1 MSGTT
6 GSQLKHYI
14 VAVLSVAIALIVTLI
29 INNLFARSL
38 IGLFLAAVAITS
50 WYGGIKPGI
59 VAIVLST
66 IAGNYYVFPPSDSIT
81 SSTSTSPVRTAQ
93 FILVA
98 SLICYL
104 TGQLRSTTQRLTC
117 ANQTLEGEIQER
129 IKAEAALKASETELR
144 ALFCAIPDPLFVID
158 AEGRILKAT
167 LIASEKLYQPID
179 EQVNRT
185 IHEIFERD
193 QADTFLGYIRQAL
206 RTQQPV
212 TVEYSLIMGE
222 QATWFAARIS
232 PISEDSVI
240 WLARDITDRKR
251 AEEASI
257 LEERNRMAR
266 EIHDTLAQAFTGIL
280 IQVGA
285 ATQVLADDL
294 EATQAHLEMVKELA
308 RTGLAEARRSVVA
321 LRPQLL
327 ENGSLHSA
335 LYRLVTQMRAAT
347 DTALIYDIKGTAYP
361 LPAEVENNL
370 LRIGQEALTNAI
382 KYADAREICVE
393 LVYDNAQCILRVK
406 DNGRGFGVGR
416 IPSVGG
422 FGLLGMSERAEHI
435 GAQLTIQSQPGQGTE
450 IVVIVN
456 RD

>member
-1 MSGTT
+1 MNTT
-6 GSQLKHYI
+6 SLELKHYV
-14 VAVLSVAIALIVTLI
+14 VAVLSVAIALILTLI
-29 INNLFARSL
+29 INDLFAHSL

-59 VAIVLST
+59 VAIVLSS
-66 IAGNYYVFPPSDSIT
+66 IACDYYEFLPSDSIASKIPT
-81 SSTSTSPVRTAQ
+81 SLARLAQ
-93 FILVA
+93 LILVA

-104 TGQLRSTTQRLTC
+104 TGRLRSTTQRLTR

-129 IKAEAALKASETELR
+129 IKTEAALKASETELR
-144 ALFCAIPDPLFVID
+144 ALFSAMPEPLFVIN
-158 AEGRILKAT
+158 AEGRILRAT
-167 LIASEKLYQPID
+167 PIASEKLYQPID

-185 IHEIFERD
+185 LHEIFERS
-193 QADTFLGYIRQAL
+193 QADTFLGYIRQASQT
-206 RTQQPV
+206 RQSV
-212 TVEYSLIMGE
+212 TVEYSLMMGE
-222 QATWFAARIS
+222 QETWFAARIS
-232 PISEDSVI
+232 PISEDAVI
-240 WLARDITDRKR
+240 WLARDITDHKR

-257 LEERNRMAR
+257 LQERNRMAR

-294 EATQAHLEMVKELA
+294 EATQAHLEMMEELA
-308 RTGLAEARRSVVA
+308 RTGLAEARRSVAA

-327 ENGSLHSA
+327 EHGSLHSA
-335 LYRLVTQMRAAT
+335 LYRLVTQMRAAN
-347 DTALIYDIKGTAYP
+347 DTALIYEIKGTAYP
-361 LPAEVENNL
+361 MLAEVENNL

-382 KYADAREICVE
+382 KYAHACEIRVE
-393 LVYDNAQCILRVK
+393 LVYENAQCILRVK
-406 DNGRGFGVGR
+406 DDGRGFGVGS
-416 IPSVGG
+416 IPFGGG

-456 RD
+456 RE